1 MTGEDLGY
9 KPVVVEKAEI
19 EYSLPS
25 KIFNKGLAEDDKKQ
39 GLLKRLK
46 NIDGKN
52 KDQSRDELR
61 IIKRDLDKANENAFK
76 RLNISK
82 LGPDSKKSFIKLK
95 SKIKRL
101 VIQNLSVCTH
111 KWKDL

>member
-25 KIFNKGLAEDDKKQ
+25 KIFNKGLTEDDKKQ
-39 GLLKRLK
+39 GLLKRFK

-52 KDQSRDELR
+52 KD
-61 IIKRDLDKANENAFK
+61 
-76 RLNISK
+76 
-82 LGPDSKKSFIKLK
+82 
-95 SKIKRL
+95 
-101 VIQNLSVCTH
+101 
-111 KWKDL
+111 

>member
-9 KPVVVEKAEI
+9 KPVVVEKAET
-19 EYSLPS
+19 EYSLPG

-39 GLLKRLK
+39 GLLKRFK

-82 LGPDSKKSFIKLK
+82 LGPDSKKSFLKLK
-95 SKIKRL
+95 SKKSDWL
-101 VIQNLSVCTH
+101 YKTCLCTH
-111 KWKDL
+111 KCKDL